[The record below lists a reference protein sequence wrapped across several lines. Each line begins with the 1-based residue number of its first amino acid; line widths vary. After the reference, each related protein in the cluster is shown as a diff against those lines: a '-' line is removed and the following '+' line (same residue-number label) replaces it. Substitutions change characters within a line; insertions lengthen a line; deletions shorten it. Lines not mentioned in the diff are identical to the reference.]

1 MITPVQDEETVEGEI
16 NIDGDLLNASSAAL
30 DSVSVRINYCV
41 RCTSRG
47 EAHPKA
53 YRVGVSCS

>member
-1 MITPVQDEETVEGEI
+1 MTKTQDEGTVEGI
-16 NIDGDLLNASSAAL
+16 LNIDRDLLNASSAAP

-47 EAHPKA
+47 EAHPKLVCHV
-53 YRVGVSCS
+53 RNS